1 MQPRDRGGGA
11 GIPVFLSRATPA
23 RGTARR
29 GHRAGREGRRVALEG
44 HPPHGLQHPPL
55 SPGGRVSSSLG
66 TLGLH
71 QPLITLG
78 DNNGGGGRP
87 EAGGAPPQIRSR
99 GGARELRR
107 TQPPLPGQAGAG
119 GVGGACWDRACFR
132 HALQPEPW
140 VSPSAA
146 VVVFFFWLQLYLFTG
161 CIGFRCFEGFSLV
174 AASGGCSPVAVR
186 GLLTAVAP
194 LAGERGLQVHGPR

>member
-1 MQPRDRGGGA
+1 MAGPWGQVWVQPWDRGGGA

-66 TLGLH
+66 THGLH

-87 EAGGAPPQIRSR
+87 EAGGAAPQIRSQGVEPDSWEEHSHPSP
-99 GGARELRR
+99 GG
-107 TQPPLPGQAGAG
+107 AGAG
-119 GVGGACWDRACFR
+119 G
-132 HALQPEPW
+132 
-140 VSPSAA
+140 SA
-146 VVVFFFWLQLYLFTG
+146 V
-161 CIGFRCFEGFSLV
+161 
-174 AASGGCSPVAVR
+174 
-186 GLLTAVAP
+186 
-194 LAGERGLQVHGPR
+194 LAGTEPASDMLCNH